1 MHDLVLTAR
10 APMTEQE
17 PSIVVCDQA
26 IPPSELTRL
35 VAHWFSDMVKYVVD
49 VERGVVASGRST
61 SAI

>member
-1 MHDLVLTAR
+1 
-10 APMTEQE
+10 MTEQE